1 MNTTTIK
8 MVVEYRKDIFSKLEF
23 NIDIVKTT
31 INTKNILGRIKAK
44 TGIQN
49 WNTICRWGFCHSLK
63 QNTLPRLVDEKF
75 DGIEMTYETFSGKY
89 SDIYLALL
97 INNLKAHNTP
107 INSTNLN
114 GYLKAHIN
122 RGVNI
127 LYNFK
132 IKNITNMLGLIN
144 N

>member
-1 MNTTTIK
+1 MTIIK
-8 MVVEYRKDIFSKLEF
+8 MVVKYRKGTFSKMEF

-31 INTKNILGRIKAK
+31 TNAKNILGRIKGR

-63 QNTLPRLVDEKF
+63 QNTLPRLIDEKF
-75 DGIEMTYETFSGKY
+75 DGVEMTYETFSGKY

-97 INNLKAHNTP
+97 INNLKAHNIP

-114 GYLKAHIN
+114 RYLRAHVN

-127 LYNFK
+127 LYSFK
-132 IKNITNMLGLIN
+132 IKNIANLFKLIRN
-144 N
+144 

>member
-1 MNTTTIK
+1 M
-8 MVVEYRKDIFSKLEF
+8 EFS
-23 NIDIVKTT
+23 IDTVKTT
-31 INTKNILGRIKAK
+31 TNTKNILTRIKSR

-75 DGIEMTYETFSGKY
+75 DGVEMTYETFSGKY

-107 INSTNLN
+107 INLTNLN
-114 GYLKAHIN
+114 RYLKAHIN

-127 LYNFK
+127 LYSFK
-132 IKNITNMLGLIN
+132 IKNVKNMLSLI
-144 N
+144 

>member
-1 MNTTTIK
+1 MEAK
-8 MVVEYRKDIFSKLEF
+8 FRKDTFSKMEF
-23 NIDIVKTT
+23 SIDTVKTT
-31 INTKNILGRIKAK
+31 TNTKNILARIKSR

-63 QNTLPRLVDEKF
+63 QNTLPRLIDEKF
-75 DGIEMTYETFSGKY
+75 DGVEMTYETFSGKY

-107 INSTNLN
+107 INLTNLN
-114 GYLKAHIN
+114 RYLKAHIN

-127 LYNFK
+127 LYSFK
-132 IKNITNMLGLIN
+132 IKNVKNMLSLI
-144 N
+144 

>member
-1 MNTTTIK
+1 MIIIK
-8 MVVEYRKDIFSKLEF
+8 TAVKYRKDTFSKMEF
-23 NIDIVKTT
+23 SIDTVKTT
-31 INTKNILGRIKAK
+31 TNTKNILVRIKSR

-75 DGIEMTYETFSGKY
+75 DGVEMTYETFSGKY

-107 INSTNLN
+107 INLTNLN
-114 GYLKAHIN
+114 RYLKAHIN

-132 IKNITNMLGLIN
+132 IKNVKNMLSLI
-144 N
+144 

>member
-1 MNTTTIK
+1 MIIIK
-8 MVVEYRKDIFSKLEF
+8 TAVKYRKDTFSKMEF
-23 NIDIVKTT
+23 SIDTVKTT
-31 INTKNILGRIKAK
+31 TNTKNILVRIKSR

-75 DGIEMTYETFSGKY
+75 DGVEMTYETFSGKY

-97 INNLKAHNTP
+97 INNLKAHNIP

-114 GYLKAHIN
+114 RYLRAHVN

-127 LYNFK
+127 LYSFK
-132 IKNITNMLGLIN
+132 IKNIANLFKLIRN
-144 N
+144 

>member
-1 MNTTTIK
+1 MEAK
-8 MVVEYRKDIFSKLEF
+8 FRKDTFSKMEF

-31 INTKNILGRIKAK
+31 LNTKGILGRIKAK

-63 QNTLPRLVDEKF
+63 QNTLPRLIDEKF
-75 DGIEMTYETFSGKY
+75 DGVEMTYETFSGKY

-97 INNLKAHNTP
+97 INNLKAHNIP

-114 GYLKAHIN
+114 RYLRAHVN

-127 LYNFK
+127 LYSFK
-132 IKNITNMLGLIN
+132 IKNIANLFKLIRN
-144 N
+144 

>member
-1 MNTTTIK
+1 MIIIK
-8 MVVEYRKDIFSKLEF
+8 TAVKYRKDTFSKMEF
-23 NIDIVKTT
+23 SIDTVKTT
-31 INTKNILGRIKAK
+31 TNTKNILTRIKSR

-75 DGIEMTYETFSGKY
+75 DGVEMTYETFSGKY

-107 INSTNLN
+107 INLTNLN
-114 GYLKAHIN
+114 RYLKAHIN

-127 LYNFK
+127 LYSFK
-132 IKNITNMLGLIN
+132 IKNVKNMLSLI
-144 N
+144 

>member
-1 MNTTTIK
+1 MIIIK
-8 MVVEYRKDIFSKLEF
+8 TAVKYRKDTFSKMEF
-23 NIDIVKTT
+23 SIDTVKTT
-31 INTKNILGRIKAK
+31 TNTKNILTRIKSR

-75 DGIEMTYETFSGKY
+75 DGVEMTYETFSGKY

-107 INSTNLN
+107 INLTNLN
-114 GYLKAHIN
+114 RYLKAHIN

-127 LYNFK
+127 LYSFK
-132 IKNITNMLGLIN
+132 IKNVKIMLSLI
-144 N
+144 

>member
-1 MNTTTIK
+1 MIIIK
-8 MVVEYRKDIFSKLEF
+8 TAVKYRKDTFSKMEF
-23 NIDIVKTT
+23 SIDTVKTT
-31 INTKNILGRIKAK
+31 TNTKNILVRIKSR

-75 DGIEMTYETFSGKY
+75 DGVEMTYETFSGKY

-107 INSTNLN
+107 INLTNLN
-114 GYLKAHIN
+114 RYLKAHIN

-127 LYNFK
+127 LYSFK
-132 IKNITNMLGLIN
+132 IKNVKNMLSLI
-144 N
+144 

>member
-1 MNTTTIK
+1 MIIIK
-8 MVVEYRKDIFSKLEF
+8 TAVKYRKDTFSKMEF
-23 NIDIVKTT
+23 SIDTVKTT
-31 INTKNILGRIKAK
+31 TNTKNILARIKSR

-75 DGIEMTYETFSGKY
+75 DGVEMTYETFSGKY

-107 INSTNLN
+107 INLTNLN
-114 GYLKAHIN
+114 RYLKAHIN

-127 LYNFK
+127 LYSFK
-132 IKNITNMLGLIN
+132 IKNVKNMLSLI
-144 N
+144 

>member
-1 MNTTTIK
+1 MIIIK
-8 MVVEYRKDIFSKLEF
+8 TAVKYRKDTFSKMEF
-23 NIDIVKTT
+23 SIDTVKTT
-31 INTKNILGRIKAK
+31 TNTKNILVRIKSR

-63 QNTLPRLVDEKF
+63 QNTLPRLIDEKF
-75 DGIEMTYETFSGKY
+75 DGVEMTYETFSGKY

-107 INSTNLN
+107 INLTNLN
-114 GYLKAHIN
+114 RYLKAHIN

-127 LYNFK
+127 LYSFK
-132 IKNITNMLGLIN
+132 IKNVKNMLSLI
-144 N
+144 

>member
-1 MNTTTIK
+1 MEAK
-8 MVVEYRKDIFSKLEF
+8 YRKDIFSKMEF

-31 INTKNILGRIKAK
+31 LNTKNILGRLKAK

-63 QNTLPRLVDEKF
+63 QNTLPRLIDEKF
-75 DGIEMTYETFSGKY
+75 DGIEMTFETFSGKY

-107 INSTNLN
+107 INLSNLN
-114 GYLKAHIN
+114 RYLRAHVN

-127 LYNFK
+127 LYSFK
-132 IKNITNMLGLIN
+132 IKNITDLFELIAN
-144 N
+144 

>member
-1 MNTTTIK
+1 MIIIK
-8 MVVEYRKDIFSKLEF
+8 TAVKYRKDTFSKMEF
-23 NIDIVKTT
+23 SIDTVKTT
-31 INTKNILGRIKAK
+31 TNTKNILTRIKSR

-75 DGIEMTYETFSGKY
+75 DGVEMTYETFSGKY

-97 INNLKAHNTP
+97 INNLKTHNTP
-107 INSTNLN
+107 INSNNLN
-114 GYLKAHIN
+114 RYLRAHVN
-122 RGVNI
+122 RGINI
-127 LYNFK
+127 LYSFK
-132 IKNITNMLGLIN
+132 LKNIANMLSLIN